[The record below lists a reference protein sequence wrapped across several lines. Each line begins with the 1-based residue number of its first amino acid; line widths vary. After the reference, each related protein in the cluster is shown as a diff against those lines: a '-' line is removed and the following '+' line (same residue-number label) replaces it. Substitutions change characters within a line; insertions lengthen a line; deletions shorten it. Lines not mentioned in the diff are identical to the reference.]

1 MAEEA
6 VESKVKEVKIELP
19 EDYKVPDDVEPGDD
33 FDELVRVRLSDDGTC
48 LYVEAVGGIP
58 TEHEKD
64 EMDQEEQ
71 AGADYTDE
79 ANKESQKER
88 GNGSFGGQI
97 YNIVKGNG
105 N

>member
-6 VESKVKEVKIELP
+6 IESKVKEVKIELP
-19 EDYKVPDDVEPGDD
+19 EDYKVPDEVEPGDD

-58 TEHEKD
+58 TAHEKD
-64 EMDQEEQ
+64 ELDQKEQ
-71 AGADYTDE
+71 ADADYTDN
-79 ANKESQKER
+79 ANSESQKDH
-88 GNGSFGGQI
+88 GDTSFGGQI
-97 YNIVKGNG
+97 YNIVKGQG

>member
-19 EDYKVPDDVEPGDD
+19 EDYKVPDEVEPGDD

-58 TEHEKD
+58 TAHEKEELD
-64 EMDQEEQ
+64 KEEQ
-71 AGADYTDE
+71 DKADSTDE
-79 ANKESQKER
+79 ANSESQKER
-88 GNGSFGGQI
+88 GTGSFGGQI
-97 YNIVKGNG
+97 YNIVKGSS
-105 N
+105 